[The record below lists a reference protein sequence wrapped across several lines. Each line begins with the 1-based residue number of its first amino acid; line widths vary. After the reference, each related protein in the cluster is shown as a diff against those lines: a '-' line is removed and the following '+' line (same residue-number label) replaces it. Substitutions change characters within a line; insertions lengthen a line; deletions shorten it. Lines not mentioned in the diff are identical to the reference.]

1 MKICRCCG
9 RSMES
14 SEMKCTRCGC
24 QYVNTLD
31 DDAENREIQRCRDMR
46 NKIILPKITE
56 IAVNAYEY
64 QLRGADGGLESKG
77 RKKIILADGV
87 MCSDRIYWSPVSFG
101 QWLYSE
107 EAQDLEL
114 SYKYA
119 GKEYIIY
126 AKIKPIKC
134 DDYWRVGLY
143 IDAKLNLWIYVG
155 TDKKYS
161 KAGPY
166 EITLA

>member
-9 RSMES
+9 RSMEN

-31 DDAENREIQRCRDMR
+31 DDAENREIQRCQDMR

-77 RKKIILADGV
+77 RKN
-87 MCSDRIYWSPVSFG
+87 YFG
-101 QWLYSE
+101 
-107 EAQDLEL
+107 
-114 SYKYA
+114 
-119 GKEYIIY
+119 
-126 AKIKPIKC
+126 
-134 DDYWRVGLY
+134 
-143 IDAKLNLWIYVG
+143 
-155 TDKKYS
+155 
-161 KAGPY
+161 
-166 EITLA
+166 